1 MGQLLHGSAT
11 TTKAVRR
18 AIQNSQES
26 IAKLA
31 RRYNLN
37 PATVAKWKRRD
48 FVHDAK
54 MGPKQPCSTS
64 LSLAEEAMVVAFR
77 KHTLLPLDDC
87 LYALF
92 LLFNFAH
99 YLNIL
104 FR

>member
-11 TTKAVRR
+11 TTETVRR

-31 RRYNLN
+31 KRYNLN
-37 PATVAKWKRRD
+37 PKTVAKWKGRD

-54 MGPKQPCSTS
+54 MGPKQPRSTS
-64 LSLAEEAMVVAFR
+64 LSLAEEAMVVAF
-77 KHTLLPLDDC
+77 LP
-87 LYALF
+87 A
-92 LLFNFAH
+92 AGRSQTH
-99 YLNIL
+99 IAA